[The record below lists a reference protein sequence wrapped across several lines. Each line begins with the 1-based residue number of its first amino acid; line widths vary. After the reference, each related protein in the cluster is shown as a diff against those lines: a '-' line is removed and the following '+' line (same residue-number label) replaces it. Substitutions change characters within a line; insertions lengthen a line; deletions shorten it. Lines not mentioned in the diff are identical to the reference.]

1 MCNRCNRQSSCD
13 FVGASKGRK
22 RRWLHIRC
30 SVTVIVLTRCGEP
43 KMPMTVPSIS
53 ASFFVESD
61 PVAMGRMKELPT
73 HVAKLINQ
81 PDSNYFSILKRALF
95 GPRLKSKS
103 LARKQTPSS
112 MVNIRR
118 VSVISLSSH
127 FSKPGGINYGRSFV
141 LGSFRQLAP

>member
-1 MCNRCNRQSSCD
+1 
-13 FVGASKGRK
+13 
-22 RRWLHIRC
+22 
-30 SVTVIVLTRCGEP
+30 
-43 KMPMTVPSIS
+43 MPMTVSSIS

-61 PVAMGRMKELPT
+61 PIAMGRMKEFPP

-118 VSVISLSSH
+118 VSGILLS
-127 FSKPGGINYGRSFV
+127 
-141 LGSFRQLAP
+141 